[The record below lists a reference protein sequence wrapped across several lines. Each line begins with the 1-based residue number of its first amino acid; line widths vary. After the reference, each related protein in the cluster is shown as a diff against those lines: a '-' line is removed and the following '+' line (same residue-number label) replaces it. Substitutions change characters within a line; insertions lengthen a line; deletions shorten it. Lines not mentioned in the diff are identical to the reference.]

1 MNKNGEVLS
10 EVGVSWAT
18 SGFVLLEASDGSF
31 SDAVELVVE
40 IGGQEV
46 YAYTPPVSF
55 CDVDGMYRWR
65 NIRQAGGGTC
75 EDEAYK
81 IGSHFESDNP
91 PRVVD
96 VDFSVR
102 VLCELSDLLFSQV
115 REFYFH
121 SFKI

>member
-10 EVGVSWAT
+10 EVGVSGAT

-65 NIRQAGGGTC
+65 NIREPRITNHESRIFGILSLHAKRKDVRYMKKRLAAGLAAAVAAVLPGAFPGR
-75 EDEAYK
+75 
-81 IGSHFESDNP
+81 
-91 PRVVD
+91 RVA
-96 VDFSVR
+96 S
-102 VLCELSDLLFSQV
+102 
-115 REFYFH
+115 
-121 SFKI
+121 